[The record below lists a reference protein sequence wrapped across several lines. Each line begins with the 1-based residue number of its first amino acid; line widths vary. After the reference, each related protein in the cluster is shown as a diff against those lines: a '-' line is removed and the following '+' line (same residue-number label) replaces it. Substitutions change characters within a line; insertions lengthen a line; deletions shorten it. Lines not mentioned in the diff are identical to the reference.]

1 MAKANATL
9 VGASGNVTK
18 ATKSAM
24 NKTMAAVGM
33 APAGETEEIAAPPP
47 EPVTGA
53 TPGAPAPAKS
63 SAAAAFV
70 GSAAAAAAFAVLFV

>member
-1 MAKANATL
+1 MMAKANATL

-33 APAGETEEIAAPPP
+33 APAGQTEEIAAPPP

-53 TPGAPAPAKS
+53 TPGAPAKS